1 MVGAQLHG
9 TQDSLQHQTQKHS
22 AVQGVDKSKTKI
34 PQPSQ
39 MDNKTKNSGH
49 ACTEENTWLSH
60 DSIIS
65 KIRRSQCTSWL
76 SNAQV
81 KSFFGSNLRLASPR
95 RSLTSQSLKWAKFC
109 IRHTLTYTDI
119 PWDTPQICIE
129 SVFLDITK
137 GLHHNSVCSLLNE
150 DTQGLMENCF
160 GIFARGRRPQGLVQS
175 NPKWNKIHKNQP
187 WGNLKNLSNLS
198 SQLPK
203 ASKLF
208 CSKQLHASSNANAHI
223 VLGTAASEPGHRHG
237 MARFYICPGQ
247 EPQIIANILR
257 PHVLDAAWRHGVM
270 HDD

>member
-1 MVGAQLHG
+1 MYSISFHLIPGYIWIYLDISGYIILLWAAASESLDVDTTSTPTTCKWREHNFMEARTVCNIKRKNTALSRVLTKAKQRYHNHITITHG
-9 TQDSLQHQTQKHS
+9 QQNQKFGS
-22 AVQGVDKSKTKI
+22 CS
-34 PQPSQ
+34 
-39 MDNKTKNSGH
+39 N

-119 PWDTPQICIE
+119 PWDTPQICID

-175 NPKWNKIHKNQP
+175 NPKWNKIH
-187 WGNLKNLSNLS
+187 LKISLEETGR
-198 SQLPK
+198 
-203 ASKLF
+203 
-208 CSKQLHASSNANAHI
+208 I
-223 VLGTAASEPGHRHG
+223 
-237 MARFYICPGQ
+237 
-247 EPQIIANILR
+247 
-257 PHVLDAAWRHGVM
+257 
-270 HDD
+270 